1 MATTLFRLSEECLKL
16 LSGGDI
22 QAAKNIS
29 YNELK
34 ISICQ
39 VLNQLLKIEHLSV
52 NEKMQEKI
60 PNGTVIGTYNGL
72 PVTSAGTGKSKASLP
87 IKPIKLPRNMGVWAV
102 YRTNHSDDEF
112 IPMQMGQQAMSK
124 SQPLLNDLFGQ
135 ISYENKGMELRF
147 NKDLTLL
154 YPNETI
160 SCELAVMD
168 MSLYGDYDPIPILP
182 EMEWQIKQEVVKLY
196 GMEGIADLL
205 VDSSNAQQQNI
216 PVPQQKQTS

>member
-1 MATTLFRLSEECLKL
+1 MATTLFRLSEECLRL
-16 LSGGDI
+16 LSGGNI

-60 PNGTVIGTYNGL
+60 PNGTVIGTYDGIA
-72 PVTSAGTGKSKASLP
+72 VTAAGTGRSKASLP
-87 IKPIKLPRNMGVWAV
+87 IKPIKLPRNMGIWSV
-102 YRTNHSDDEF
+102 YLTDDKENEF
-112 IPMQMGQQAMSK
+112 IPLQMGQFNLAK

-135 ISYENKGMELRF
+135 VAYENKGMELWF
-147 NKDLTLL
+147 TKDLTLL
-154 YPNETI
+154 YPNKTI

-168 MSLYGDYDPIPILP
+168 MSLYDDYTPIPILP

-196 GMEGIADLL
+196 GMEGISDLL
-205 VDSSNAQQQNI
+205 VDSSNKQQQNV